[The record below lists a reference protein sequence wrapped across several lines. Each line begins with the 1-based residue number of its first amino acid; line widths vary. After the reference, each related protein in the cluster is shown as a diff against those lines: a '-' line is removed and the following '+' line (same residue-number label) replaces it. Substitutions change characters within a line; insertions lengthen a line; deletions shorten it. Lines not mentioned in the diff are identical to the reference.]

1 MFEEEVRIKIRSEL
15 FEVEESLFS
24 DLPEDEDEL
33 EEAIA
38 DALAEGEDET
48 DVLEIN
54 TFGRCTHDGGRV
66 TFSYD
71 ESEENGMQGSVYC
84 GYLYAGK
91 SRRGQHDTRGRG
103 VGNSRF

>member
-38 DALAEGEDET
+38 DALAEMRQT
-48 DVLEIN
+48 SL
-54 TFGRCTHDGGRV
+54 R
-66 TFSYD
+66 
-71 ESEENGMQGSVYC
+71 
-84 GYLYAGK
+84 
-91 SRRGQHDTRGRG
+91 
-103 VGNSRF
+103 